1 MGPRGRRSPALALTG
16 LLLVVVTV
24 LGQAEPAAADPA
36 GPTDYRSE
44 IVAVEP
50 ATPAIELDIIGGDS
64 FVELR
69 AEPGTRVD
77 VVGYEGEP
85 YLRFDTDGRVWQ
97 NDRSP
102 SRWLNDDRYGGAEI
116 PPTADGDAEP
126 DWIEVADDG
135 TYAWHDHRAHWMNP
149 SRPLGAE
156 PGDTILEAVIPLVV
170 DERAVSVSV
179 RSELLAPPSPLPAL
193 VGVAA
198 AVPVAW
204 LLWRRRAAG
213 SGATLAVAGLVGAWA
228 ALATVVGV
236 GSVLGLPAEAAP
248 GPSLWLLPLLAALA
262 VVAALVV
269 VHRQLLAPPLRA
281 LVVPAALALAA
292 AELLIWA
299 WLRREA
305 VVRALIPT
313 VAPEWL
319 DRLVVAGAAATGLV
333 ALAAA
338 GVAATGLIRE
348 PRSAPRP
355 RP

>member
-1 MGPRGRRSPALALTG
+1 MAPGRGPSRALAPLIG
-16 LLLVVVTV
+16 LLLAVAIVVVPV
-24 LGQAEPAAADPA
+24 SPAAADPA
-36 GPTDYRSE
+36 GPTDYRTE

-69 AEPGTRVD
+69 SEPGTEVD

-85 YLRFDTDGRVWQ
+85 YLRFDADGRVWQ

-116 PPTADGDAEP
+116 PPSADGDAEP

-170 DERAVSVSV
+170 DDQAVAVAV
-179 RSELLAPPSPLPAL
+179 RSDLLAPPSPVPALLGVASALPLAWLVWRRRTSGPAAAVAVAAL
-193 VGVAA
+193 VGGW
-198 AVPVAW
+198 AV
-204 LLWRRRAAG
+204 
-213 SGATLAVAGLVGAWA
+213 
-228 ALATVVGV
+228 LATVVGI

-248 GPSLWLLPLLAALA
+248 GASQWLLPALAAVA
-262 VVAALVV
+262 VGAALLVV
-269 VHRQLLAPPLRA
+269 RRQLLAPPLRA
-281 LVVPAALALAA
+281 LVLPAALALAA
-292 AELLIWA
+292 VELLIWV
-299 WLRREA
+299 WLRRES

-333 ALAAA
+333 AMVAAA
-338 GVAATGLIRE
+338 IAA
-348 PRSAPRP
+348 
-355 RP
+355 